1 MYVLYSLYVAEQNI
15 WCITQCSQGVDIL
28 NKFYIFTHMKFYLFR
43 NAGTNKFFKI
53 QYWQDIENVKYMKL
67 SRKEQFLRKRPTQ
80 F

>member
-1 MYVLYSLYVAEQNI
+1 
-15 WCITQCSQGVDIL
+15 
-28 NKFYIFTHMKFYLFR
+28 MKFYLFR